1 MVKRKIIMATAIF
14 IFLMHVVDFYGTE
27 FTKSLVISTKQLE
40 NSLTSGDVNY
50 VAPYLANEFVL
61 NDYEPAISKQ
71 LFSSLIPVLGVHKID
86 SIRLN
91 QRSNDTIFVSTVL
104 SADKGLFDVELTF
117 IEKDEAAFILKI
129 EFDFSLKVRLGDK
142 NKKETEPRE
151 IDLKLYR
158 KLSDD
163 LHFTYYDSDLEN
175 VAIEIIQKQKKGIQ
189 IAEKLLGEDLTFP
202 LGLLLLNDSIEE
214 VSINQPVI
222 PICISGANYDEDLQ
236 SAMYLNWVY
245 FHEVVELYLVFNK
258 GIKDQNTRWFRDGM
272 ADYIAHRVCSELN
285 PKVDSVLIANRM
297 QSYKRLNGKADLASW
312 IGTGQLDNEYSG
324 HHSGSGAYAGALCF
338 FTDLV
343 DHYGDQVISCFFD
356 HLIKNNNP
364 DSAMLIAELSE
375 ITGEDIQAR
384 LLKY

>member
-27 FTKSLVISTKQLE
+27 FTRSLVISTKQLE

-50 VAPYLANEFVL
+50 VAPYLDSEFVL

-91 QRSNDTIFVSTVL
+91 QRSNDTLFVSTVL
-104 SADKGLFDVELTF
+104 LADKGLFDVELTF
-117 IEKDEAAFILKI
+117 IEKDESAFILKI

-142 NKKETEPRE
+142 SKKESEPRE
-151 IDLKLYR
+151 IDLKQYT

-163 LHFTYYDSDLEN
+163 LLFTYYDSGLEN
-175 VAIEIIQKQKKGIQ
+175 VAVEIIQKQKKGIQ

-202 LGLLLLNDSIEE
+202 LGLLLLNNSIEE

-245 FHEVVELYLVFNK
+245 FHEVVELHLVFNK

-285 PKVDSVLIANRM
+285 PEIDSVLIANRM
-297 QSYKRLNGKADLASW
+297 QSYKRLNGRADLATW
-312 IGTGQLDNEYSG
+312 IGTGELDKEYSG

-343 DHYGDQVISCFFD
+343 DQYGDQVISCFFD

-375 ITGEDIQAR
+375 ITGEDIQER